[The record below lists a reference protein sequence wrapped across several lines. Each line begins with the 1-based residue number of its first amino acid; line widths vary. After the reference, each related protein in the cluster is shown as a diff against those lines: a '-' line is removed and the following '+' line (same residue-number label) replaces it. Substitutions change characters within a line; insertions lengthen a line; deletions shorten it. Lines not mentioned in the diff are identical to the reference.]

1 MSNVTPVT
9 VTYGEGIGPEIMAAS
24 LHVIQEAGA
33 RFQIENIEIGEKVY
47 LRGKAPITAPQG
59 GGFKSLKVWQDA
71 MSETL
76 CTDSYRCRF
85 TSNNGTSAK
94 ETLAL
99 LNRVLDQS
107 IDTVKTE
114 SLRAYDG
121 KLGYTLAQGQ

>member
-9 VTYGEGIGPEIMAAS
+9 VAHGEGIGPEIMAAS
-24 LHVIQEAGA
+24 LHIIQEAGA
-33 RFQIENIEIGEKVY
+33 RIQIENIEIGEKVY
-47 LRGKAPITAPQG
+47 LRGNTAG
-59 GGFKSLKVWQDA
+59 

-107 IDTVKTE
+107 IDIVKTE